1 MLTTLSTNG
10 YGDLYPTLSFEMLLM
25 IPIMIFGVTF
35 FSFLMGSFSEIIN
48 ELKAY
53 NAGDA

>member
-53 NAGDA
+53 